1 MVAACTAWADW
12 KHRRATKTACDTP
25 VGHPPPPVCTVTRVL
40 WGKREGGCSSSVSVC
55 IHQVWERRQMFVST
69 IVRRTC
75 PRVPRPPK
83 DSTGRE
89 MHEVSECMPWVLQ
102 AASRPPPRPR
112 PPPPPCQRQTFL
124 ETAGFELG
132 LLEEGFSPA
141 FKTGRRGC
149 PSHIRPF
156 QRALDSRSSTCQ
168 RQSRSGRSGG
178 APFGFPPHTPA
189 RARAHTHTHTRTHRE
204 QCDLPRP
211 RKASEWPQSE
221 AVDLCMSSHLFK

>member
-1 MVAACTAWADW
+1 MGAL
-12 KHRRATKTACDTP
+12 
-25 VGHPPPPVCTVTRVL
+25 PVCLSAFTRC
-40 WGKREGGCSSSVSVC
+40 GREDRCLFPLSFGGLAQEYHV
-55 IHQVWERRQMFVST
+55 
-69 IVRRTC
+69 
-75 PRVPRPPK
+75 PPK

-156 QRALDSRSSTCQ
+156 RGGGGTRFGVLVRERDRDRQGGTEDRQTVRGRIRGRKRRRGERQR
-168 RQSRSGRSGG
+168 
-178 APFGFPPHTPA
+178 
-189 RARAHTHTHTRTHRE
+189 
-204 QCDLPRP
+204 
-211 RKASEWPQSE
+211 K
-221 AVDLCMSSHLFK
+221 

>member
-1 MVAACTAWADW
+1 MGAL
-12 KHRRATKTACDTP
+12 
-25 VGHPPPPVCTVTRVL
+25 PVCLSAFIRC
-40 WGKREGGCSSSVSVC
+40 GREDRCLFPLSFGGLAQEYHV
-55 IHQVWERRQMFVST
+55 
-69 IVRRTC
+69 
-75 PRVPRPPK
+75 PPK

-156 QRALDSRSSTCQ
+156 RGGGGTRFGVLVRERDRDRQGGTEDRQTVRGRIRGRKRRRGERQR
-168 RQSRSGRSGG
+168 
-178 APFGFPPHTPA
+178 
-189 RARAHTHTHTRTHRE
+189 
-204 QCDLPRP
+204 
-211 RKASEWPQSE
+211 K
-221 AVDLCMSSHLFK
+221 

>member
-1 MVAACTAWADW
+1 MGAL
-12 KHRRATKTACDTP
+12 
-25 VGHPPPPVCTVTRVL
+25 PVCLSAFIRC
-40 WGKREGGCSSSVSVC
+40 GREDRCLFPLSFGGLAQEYHV
-55 IHQVWERRQMFVST
+55 
-69 IVRRTC
+69 
-75 PRVPRPPK
+75 PPK

-189 RARAHTHTHTRTHRE
+189 RARAHTHTHTHARTHAHTHTHARTGNSVISHAPE
-204 QCDLPRP
+204 KLQNGLSPR
-211 RKASEWPQSE
+211 Q
-221 AVDLCMSSHLFK
+221 

>member
-25 VGHPPPPVCTVTRVL
+25 VGHPPPPPPPPPPRLYSDKSPLGEKGGVGALPVCVSAFIRC
-40 WGKREGGCSSSVSVC
+40 GREDRCLFPLSFGGLAQEYHV
-55 IHQVWERRQMFVST
+55 
-69 IVRRTC
+69 
-75 PRVPRPPK
+75 PPK

-156 QRALDSRSSTCQ
+156 RGGGGPALVC
-168 RQSRSGRSGG
+168 
-178 APFGFPPHTPA
+178 
-189 RARAHTHTHTRTHRE
+189 
-204 QCDLPRP
+204 L
-211 RKASEWPQSE
+211 
-221 AVDLCMSSHLFK
+221 